1 MNPVSDTVPLI
12 HRSDSIRQVRDV
24 DGAFR
29 VAFCGHASWYRTAA
43 PALQQILREAYAAK
57 REVSFSTSADCEI
70 YAVAMLPPPSSWRR
84 ISDQLERLTDFL
96 TRRNTRWWRDSRRA
110 ARKANREAGT

>member
-1 MNPVSDTVPLI
+1 
-12 HRSDSIRQVRDV
+12 
-24 DGAFR
+24 
-29 VAFCGHASWYRTAA
+29 
-43 PALQQILREAYAAK
+43 
-57 REVSFSTSADCEI
+57 
-70 YAVAMLPPPSSWRR
+70 MLPPPSSWRR